1 MVLIFFAQQKHEMF
15 LGRQDAQKHSAP
27 PNLLAAFGGP
37 TGKRSGKEKKQKKRG
52 NRREGQ
58 GWEGA

>member
-1 MVLIFFAQQKHEMF
+1 MF